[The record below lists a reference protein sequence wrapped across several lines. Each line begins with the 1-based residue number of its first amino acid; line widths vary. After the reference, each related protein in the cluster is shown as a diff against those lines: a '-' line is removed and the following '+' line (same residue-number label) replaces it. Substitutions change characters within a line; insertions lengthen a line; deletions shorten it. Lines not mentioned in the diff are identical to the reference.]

1 MVVFTYKNV
10 KYLYVLPISG
20 TTNELVYLPGH
31 FTNPVQTVITNKFR
45 AVANCDNVYDDICK
59 YKINVQQLLDAIGV
73 GKTSELVE
81 LKMEIDNIPIT
92 CKKKFNKSHVVETID
107 PRSFIKNMKLTST
120 PDKRNKVIEI
130 TVDTTKLPN
139 KINRH
144 KTIRLEKIFTS
155 EIVVKTVKKPDE
167 TNNLI
172 NQVKTLPQHV
182 QQTRV
187 TKRKLEVPYPI
198 KLAAGI
204 VAFFGVLEV
213 GSALI
218 SKVVS
223 KIK

>member
-1 MVVFTYKNV
+1 MGVLFTYKNP
-10 KYLYVLPISG
+10 KYLLIG
-20 TTNELVYLPGH
+20 DDDEIVYSLGH
-31 FTNPVQTVITNKFR
+31 LFANSIHTVFTNKFR
-45 AVANCDNVYDDICK
+45 AVAICDNIYDDICK

-81 LKMEIDNIPIT
+81 LKMDIDYIPIT
-92 CKKKFNKSHVVETID
+92 CKKKFSKTHVVETAD
-107 PRSFIKNMKLTST
+107 PRSFIKNIKLTST
-120 PDKRNKVIEI
+120 PDNKNKVIEI
-130 TVDTTKLPN
+130 TIDTTKFPS

-167 TNNLI
+167 TDQI
-172 NQVKTLPQHV
+172 KTRPQHV

-187 TKRKLEVPYPI
+187 TKRKFEVPYPI

-218 SKVVS
+218 SKVAS

>member
-1 MVVFTYKNV
+1 MGVLFTYKNP
-10 KYLYVLPISG
+10 KYLTVG
-20 TTNELVYLPGH
+20 DTNEMAYTIGNLLA
-31 FTNPVQTVITNKFR
+31 NSIQTVFTNKFR
-45 AVANCDNVYDDICK
+45 AAANCDNIYDNICK

-73 GKTSELVE
+73 GKTNDLVE
-81 LKMEIDNIPIT
+81 LKLEIDYIPIT
-92 CKKKFNKSHVVETID
+92 CKKKFYKTHVVEMID
-107 PRSFIKNMKLTST
+107 PKSFITNMKLTST
-120 PDKRNKVIEI
+120 PDNKNQVIEI

-144 KTIRLEKIFTS
+144 KTLRLEKIFIS

-167 TNNLI
+167 INNFI
-172 NQVKTLPQHV
+172 NQVKTHPQHV

-187 TKRKLEVPYPI
+187 TKRKFEVPYPI

>member
-1 MVVFTYKNV
+1 MVVFTYKNP
-10 KYLYVLPISG
+10 KYLPIGG
-20 TTNELVYLPGH
+20 TGEMVYSLGH
-31 FTNPVQTVITNKFR
+31 LFANSIQTVFTNKFR
-45 AVANCDNVYDDICK
+45 AAANCDNIYDDICK

-81 LKMEIDNIPIT
+81 LKMEIDYIPIT
-92 CKKKFNKSHVVETID
+92 CKKRFNKSHVVETID
-107 PRSFIKNMKLTST
+107 PSSFIKNMKLTST
-120 PDKRNKVIEI
+120 LDKRNKVIEI

-144 KTIRLEKIFTS
+144 KTIRLEKIFIS
-155 EIVVKTVKKPDE
+155 EIVVKTVKKLDE
-167 TNNLI
+167 TNQI
-172 NQVKTLPQHV
+172 KTHPQHI

-187 TKRKLEVPYPI
+187 TKRKFEVPYTI

>member
-1 MVVFTYKNV
+1 MSVLFTSKNP
-10 KYLYVLPISG
+10 KYLLIG
-20 TTNELVYLPGH
+20 GTNEMVYTLGR
-31 FTNPVQTVITNKFR
+31 FFANSIQTVLTNKFR
-45 AVANCDNVYDDICK
+45 AVANCDNIYDDICK
-59 YKINVQQLLDAIGV
+59 YKINIQQLLDAIGV
-73 GKTSELVE
+73 GKTNDLVE
-81 LKMEIDNIPIT
+81 LKMEIDYIPIT
-92 CKKKFNKSHVVETID
+92 CKKKFYKAHVVEMID
-107 PRSFIKNMKLTST
+107 PRSFITNMQLTST
-120 PDKRNKVIEI
+120 PDNKNKVIEI

-144 KTIRLEKIFTS
+144 KTLRLEKIFTS
-155 EIVVKTVKKPDE
+155 EIVVKTVKKLDE
-167 TNNLI
+167 TETDQI
-172 NQVKTLPQHV
+172 KTHPQHV

-187 TKRKLEVPYPI
+187 TKRKFEVPYPI

>member
-1 MVVFTYKNV
+1 MGVLFTYKNP
-10 KYLYVLPISG
+10 KYLLIG
-20 TTNELVYLPGH
+20 DDDEIVYSLGH
-31 FTNPVQTVITNKFR
+31 LFANSIHTVFTNKFR
-45 AVANCDNVYDDICK
+45 AVAICDNIYDDICK

-81 LKMEIDNIPIT
+81 LKMDIDYIPIT
-92 CKKKFNKSHVVETID
+92 CKKKFSKTHVVETVD
-107 PRSFIKNMKLTST
+107 PRSFTKNMKLTST
-120 PDKRNKVIEI
+120 PDNKNKVIEI
-130 TVDTTKLPN
+130 TIDTTKIPS

-172 NQVKTLPQHV
+172 NQIKTHPQHV

-187 TKRKLEVPYPI
+187 TKRKFEVPYPI
-198 KLAAGI
+198 KLAAGF
-204 VAFFGVLEV
+204 VAFFGVLEI

-218 SKVVS
+218 SKVVN